1 VCQGDT
7 CCPAGFVKGPNNRC
21 VCVNNASCPANQTC
35 DPVSGGCRCSNNAG
49 CPTNNF
55 CNALGFCQSFAAC
68 TSNLDCPAG
77 TFCDVTT
84 SKCVP
89 DGPCTLDEHCAL
101 GSICGTATLQCRT
114 GCRDDGDCPTKLSC
128 VNGACQFFCR
138 DNTFCPVNQFC
149 NTTTGTCA
157 TRNGRVDCQTCTNA
171 TGCGGTTIA
180 HCLSFVTEGQTA
192 SFCGQNCL
200 VDADCPSGFDCGG
213 VIFNCSA
220 SGSCDPVAGDTIT
233 CKAFQVENES
243 GDQFYC
249 SDSSGLP
256 HVYFKSCAPSSG
268 FCPAV
273 AAP

>member
-1 VCQGDT
+1 
-7 CCPAGFVKGPNNRC
+7 
-21 VCVNNASCPANQTC
+21 
-35 DPVSGGCRCSNNAG
+35 
-49 CPTNNF
+49 
-55 CNALGFCQSFAAC
+55 
-68 TSNLDCPAG
+68 
-77 TFCDVTT
+77 
-84 SKCVP
+84 
-89 DGPCTLDEHCAL
+89 
-101 GSICGTATLQCRT
+101 
-114 GCRDDGDCPTKLSC
+114 
-128 VNGACQFFCR
+128 
-138 DNTFCPVNQFC
+138 VNQFC
-149 NTTTGTCA
+149 NTATGACA
-157 TRNGRVDCQTCTNA
+157 SRNGRVDCQTCSSA
-171 TGCGGTTIA
+171 MACGGTNIA